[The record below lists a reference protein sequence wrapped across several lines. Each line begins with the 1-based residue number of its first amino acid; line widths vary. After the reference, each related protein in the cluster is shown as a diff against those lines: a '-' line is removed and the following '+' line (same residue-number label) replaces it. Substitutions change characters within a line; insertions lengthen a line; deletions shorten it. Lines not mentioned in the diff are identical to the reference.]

1 MSDAQIK
8 RIKTFTGLEWLV
20 GEIENSLDAA
30 FTELEAFTQNND
42 DETKI
47 RFCLGHLHQ
56 IAGPFKILEY
66 EGCIFL
72 VEEMEALTQAIID
85 KKVSNINEACE
96 ILVQAIVKLPIY
108 LRQILSN
115 REDRPETLILL
126 LNDLRAAQGQS
137 LVSEGVLFS
146 PDLEAFKKTA
156 ETQVSADPSQP
167 TSDMIKRLRQVYQ
180 LSLIKVIK
188 DQDKVT
194 NYSNLE
200 KVLQRMAE
208 LSKGSWRASLW
219 LVAGQTISLVASG
232 EIKFGLAL
240 KKLFRTLDTQ
250 LKRQAVEAS
259 LGECSAPESGLF
271 KNLLYY
277 LTTIQPASDALNAIW
292 KDYNLAEAFPAGI
305 INPDHGRLV
314 PQYDPLVVRSLVV
327 AIQGELATVRSAL
340 ERFSIE
346 GGLSADEVRESLPVL
361 ANMADTLALVG
372 QGKLR
377 DATSKVD
384 EKLHKIFSDQSSGV
398 EDQDIAD
405 TVQNLA
411 EIELA
416 LNTWAASP
424 DKFSGTVDLDS
435 QQNQFEFD
443 SASEVLLAESRTD
456 IERIKEAVVAFIN
469 SQWDLK
475 LLAHVPAMFKELQ
488 GALCIVGLSRAAS
501 VVVGC
506 SAYVENILAEE
517 GQKVEWHAL
526 DAFADAITIVEY
538 YLEQIPS
545 DNDLKQDDVLIAAE
559 ESIQSLL
566 QEAETDHSDREQPIA
581 EDSQLHAE
589 PAEIIEE
596 LAFLH
601 ELEELREPI
610 PSLPEEPVQQKVSE
624 VDEYEVDAEIIEI
637 FVEEADEVLE
647 CLTGLLPAWKGQLE
661 DQEILAT
668 ARRSFHT
675 LKGSGRMVGAMAIG
689 DLAWSIEEL
698 LNRVTSGSI
707 KCTEMIVDLCAEA
720 IKVLT
725 EMVPVFAANQPSKEC
740 WPVAAIVDTA
750 KRLGDGESVDQLPGE
765 ILSLEA
771 GAEIELDP
779 IEIEQTEMEN
789 LGIEDP
795 GFDELGTKELGIEAA
810 SEQQNVIDTS
820 LVDAEVENSAL
831 EDPELKDPELE
842 GEAEHEAILLEMFF
856 NEAQGHLKT
865 IDDFVLQ
872 TRHEAPLYKAP
883 SLALQRALH
892 TLKGTAEMASFSELS
907 ELVAPLE
914 EFIKELH
921 HHRIFVDEDIVHL
934 VEDAGDFFRAILGRM
949 TGSEVVDL
957 PGLPLFRARLSELR
971 EKAVGHLLRGAGNDN
986 GGKDF
991 SAVKRLMAE
1000 GLLALQNY
1008 PALYDYLQRQTT
1020 PPRMVFNQLLSD
1032 LKTIQK
1038 QLVDADIAP
1047 ILELAGLMAPI
1058 YSLLLELGSVP
1069 NQHVVDSLKESHED
1083 LLNLF
1088 DMLAADQDL
1097 CSISPA
1103 GKDRLEVIGSQLREQ
1118 LAEKIALIELS
1129 EVQVPEP
1136 INTDVASVKSAE
1148 EEPVET
1154 PSADKALMEELPET
1168 DQVKATDK
1176 SELILPEGDIGEPLA
1191 DLDGVDEGLED
1202 ADKDVQVRPL
1212 PERAN
1217 NSGSLINAGLDE
1229 ELDNEIIGV
1238 FVEEADDIVSH
1249 IEELVMAWRSS
1260 PKELELP
1267 DRLKRD
1273 LHTLKGG
1280 ARMAGFNELGDRA
1293 HVIESL
1299 VDDTKVYDKRFF
1311 KTIISHQEKLVSAYD
1326 LVRQIAHGGDIAALR
1341 KQLLDFEQGDT
1352 ADNKGAE
1359 QGSGEA
1365 SDAVNEASNNEPNK
1379 KSNKEL
1385 KQEGKS
1391 DSAADFIKSLAIS
1404 ETGGSGHS
1412 MQPSQNA
1419 SGTKQQQV
1427 FDRSAIQGEI
1437 KEVVRIGA
1445 EVLDTLVNLS
1455 GENIIFRGRVEEQ
1468 LSEFTQFL
1476 DEMDATVDRL
1486 QGQVRRLGTETEA
1499 QIDYRREQLEASGE
1513 ADNFDPLEM
1522 DRYSHLQPLT
1532 GSLMESASDLHDLK
1546 ETLSEKLIGTEALL
1560 LHQSRI
1566 NTDLQEGLMKTRMVP
1581 FARIVPRLRRIVRQ
1595 VGIELGKKVE
1605 LRMDNIQGEMDRSVL
1620 DRMVAPL
1627 EHMIRNS
1634 VDHGIETEAERAKAG
1649 KPATGSIVITTYRQ
1663 GGDIV
1668 IHLAD
1673 DGRGL
1678 NVEKIRRRALEKE
1691 LIAED
1696 AALSAYEIAQFIFHP
1711 GFTTSDSVSQISGR
1725 GVGLDVVNSEVRQ
1738 CGGRVEIETSAGL
1751 GTQFTIVLPFTLSVN
1766 RALMINVTGD
1776 HYALSLNSID
1786 GVHFMPRTAVDE
1798 AVANSNMINHAGVDY
1813 ELCYLGTLLNPEILK
1828 RPDSLNE
1835 DAALVL
1841 FHSDNR
1847 RFAVQVDEIIGTKEI
1862 VVKTIGSQFSSVP
1875 GLGGATILSDGQVVV
1890 IIDLNELARVSIV
1903 DLPRI
1908 GQNAEKGLEHGSRS
1922 ISDVSPSILVV
1933 DDSVTVRKVT
1943 SRILRRQGYRVLTA
1957 KDGIEA
1963 LKALQDEIP
1972 AVILLDIEMPRMDGF
1987 EVATRVRASDELSNI
2002 PIIMITSR
2010 TGDKHRQRAM
2020 ELGVDHYMGKPYQE
2034 EHLLETLDELLST
2047 QS

>member
-8 RIKTFTGLEWLV
+8 KIKTFTGLEWLV
-20 GEIENSLDAA
+20 GEIEVSLDAA
-30 FTELEAFTQNND
+30 FNELEAFTQNND

-56 IAGPFKILEY
+56 ITGPFKILEY

-146 PDLEAFKKTA
+146 PDLSAFEKAA
-156 ETQVSADPSQP
+156 EVQIAADPSQP

-188 DQDKVT
+188 EQDKAT

-208 LSKGSWRASLW
+208 LSKGSWRANLW
-219 LVAGQTISLVASG
+219 SVAGQTLRLVASG

-259 LGECSAPESGLF
+259 LGEDSPPEGGLL

-277 LTTIQPASDALNAIW
+277 LTTIQPESEPLKAIW
-292 KDYNLAEAFPAGI
+292 TEYNLHGAFPAGS
-305 INPDHGRLV
+305 INPDHGSLV

-327 AIQGELATVRSAL
+327 AIQGELAAVRSAL

-346 GGLSADEVRESLPVL
+346 GGLSADEVREALPVL

-384 EKLHKIFSDQSSGV
+384 KKLQQIFSLQGSGI

-469 SQWDLK
+469 SQWDLQ

-488 GALCIVGLSRAAS
+488 GALCIIGLSRAAS
-501 VVVGC
+501 VVAGC
-506 SAYVENILAEE
+506 SVYVENIVAE
-517 GQKVEWHAL
+517 GRQKIDWHAL
-526 DAFADAITIVEY
+526 DTFADAITIVEY
-538 YLEQIPS
+538 YLEQIPAE
-545 DNDLKQDDVLIAAE
+545 NDLKQDDVLIAAE

-566 QEAETDHSDREQPIA
+566 QEAEADHSFVEPPTS
-581 EDSQLHAE
+581 EGKGSHAE
-589 PAEIIEE
+589 PEEIIEE
-596 LAFLH
+596 LDFLH
-601 ELEELREPI
+601 GLEELEEPGV
-610 PSLPEEPVQQKVSE
+610 SLPEQGKAVSSREHCPQQTTVDDD
-624 VDEYEVDAEIIEI
+624 DEYEVDAEIIEI

-647 CLTGLLPAWKGQLE
+647 CLRSLLPTWKDQLE
-661 DQEILAT
+661 DSETLAT

-698 LNRVTSGSI
+698 LNRVTSGSL
-707 KCTEMIVDLCAEA
+707 KCTEVMVDLCAEA
-720 IKVLT
+720 ISLLA
-725 EMVPVFAANQPSKEC
+725 EMVPAFAANQPSQESG
-740 WPVAAIVDTA
+740 PVEAITETA
-750 KRLGDGESVDQLPGE
+750 KRLADGEAMDRLPAEMLGLKFGSE
-765 ILSLEA
+765 IESGRIETPQVEVE
-771 GAEIELDP
+771 GAEVEEADVAELREVAAVKID
-779 IEIEQTEMEN
+779 QTEE
-789 LGIEDP
+789 P
-795 GFDELGTKELGIEAA
+795 C
-810 SEQQNVIDTS
+810 EQQSATDTS
-820 LVDAEVENSAL
+820 LDN
-831 EDPELKDPELE
+831 PELEGPELE
-842 GEAEHEAILLEMFF
+842 GEAEHEAILLEIFF

-865 IDDFVLQ
+865 IDDYVLQ
-872 TRHEAPLYKAP
+872 TRDAAPLYNAP

-907 ELVAPLE
+907 ELVTPLE

-934 VEDAGDFFRAILGRM
+934 VEDAAEYFRAILGRM
-949 TGSEVVDL
+949 TGDELVEL
-957 PGLPLFRARLSELR
+957 QGLPLFRARLSELR
-971 EKAVGHLLRGAGNDN
+971 EKAIGHLLRGAGSDND
-986 GGKDF
+986 GKDF

-1000 GLLALQNY
+1000 GLLALQDY
-1008 PALYDYLQRQTT
+1008 PVLYDYLEHQTA
-1020 PPRMVFNQLLSD
+1020 PPRVVFNQLLAD
-1032 LKTIQK
+1032 LKTIQE
-1038 QLVDADIAP
+1038 QLIDADIAP
-1047 ILELAGLMAPI
+1047 ILELSGLMAPI
-1058 YSLLLELGSVP
+1058 YSLLLELGTVP
-1069 NQHVVDSLKESHED
+1069 SQDVINSLKQNHEG

-1097 CSISPA
+1097 CSISA
-1103 GKDRLEVIGSQLREQ
+1103 ADKDRLTIIETQLREQ
-1118 LAEKIALIELS
+1118 LSEHIALIESSQGQMPIDS
-1129 EVQVPEP
+1129 E
-1136 INTDVASVKSAE
+1136 IASVETVVEDSINAVAIE
-1148 EEPVET
+1148 EEQV
-1154 PSADKALMEELPET
+1154 EELSNQELSNDELLET
-1168 DQVKATDK
+1168 DQITAMDK
-1176 SELILPEGDIGEPLA
+1176 SELVLTQADIGEPLM
-1191 DLDGVDEGLED
+1191 DLDGSDQGFEDGDKSVQNSPLSATASSAVSLVDL
-1202 ADKDVQVRPL
+1202 
-1212 PERAN
+1212 
-1217 NSGSLINAGLDE
+1217 

-1260 PKELELP
+1260 PKEAELP

-1280 ARMAGFNELGDRA
+1280 ARMAGFNGLGDRA
-1293 HVIESL
+1293 HAIESL
-1299 VDDTKVYDKRFF
+1299 VDESKVYDKRFF
-1311 KTIISHQEKLVSAYD
+1311 KTIISHQEKLVGAYD
-1326 LVRQIAHGGDIAALR
+1326 IVRQIAHGGDITALR
-1341 KQLLDFEQGDT
+1341 QQLLDFEQDDI
-1352 ADNKGAE
+1352 AHSKVD
-1359 QGSGEA
+1359 SGLNDSFNQEDKQDD
-1365 SDAVNEASNNEPNK
+1365 SSN
-1379 KSNKEL
+1379 
-1385 KQEGKS
+1385 
-1391 DSAADFIKSLAIS
+1391 SAADFIKSLATPKADQPGQSI
-1404 ETGGSGHS
+1404 
-1412 MQPSQNA
+1412 QPSQNG

-1499 QIDYRREQLEASGE
+1499 QIDYRREQIEASGE

-1522 DRYSHLQPLT
+1522 DRYSHLQQLT

-1546 ETLSEKLIGTEALL
+1546 ETLTEKLIGTETLL

-1634 VDHGIETEAERAKAG
+1634 VDHGIETEAERLKAG

-1678 NVEKIRRRALEKE
+1678 DVEKIRRRALEKE

-1711 GFTTSDSVSQISGR
+1711 GFTTSDSISQISGR

-1738 CGGRVEIETSAGL
+1738 CGGRVDIETSAGL

-1776 HYALSLNSID
+1776 HYGLSLNSID
-1786 GVHFMPRTAVDE
+1786 GVHFIPRTAVDE
-1798 AVANSNMINHAGVDY
+1798 AVANGNVINHAGVDY
-1813 ELCYLGTLLNPEILK
+1813 ELCYLGTLLNPDILK
-1828 RPDSLNE
+1828 RPDSLNA
-1835 DAALVL
+1835 DVPLVL

-1862 VVKTIGSQFSSVP
+1862 VVKTLGSQFSAVP

-1908 GQNAEKGLEHGSRS
+1908 GQTDDKGLTHDSRS
-1922 ISDVSPSILVV
+1922 SNEVSLSILVV

-1957 KDGIEA
+1957 KDGVEA
-1963 LKALQDEIP
+1963 LKAMQEEIP

-1987 EVATRVRASDELSNI
+1987 EVATRVRASQELSNI

>member
-1 MSDAQIK
+1 MSDAELK

-20 GEIENSLDAA
+20 GEIETSLDAA
-30 FTELEAFTQNND
+30 FNELEAFTRNND

-56 IAGPFKILEY
+56 ITGPFKILEY

-72 VEEMEALTQAIID
+72 VEEMESLTQAIID
-85 KKVSNINEACE
+85 KQVSNINEACE

-126 LNDLRAAQGQS
+126 LNDLRAAQAEP
-137 LVSEGVLFS
+137 LVSEGVLFA
-146 PDLEAFKKTA
+146 PNLESFKNQA
-156 ETQVSADPSQP
+156 ETQLSTDPSQP

-188 DQDKVT
+188 EQDKGT

-208 LSKGSWRASLW
+208 LSKGTWRASLW
-219 LVAGQTISLVASG
+219 SIAGQTLRLVASG
-232 EIKFGLAL
+232 ELKFGLAL

-250 LKRQAVEAS
+250 LKLQAAEVAV
-259 LGECSAPESGLF
+259 GECSAPESGIF

-277 LTTIQPASDALNAIW
+277 LTTIQPESDALKRIW
-292 KDYNLAEAFPAGI
+292 GEYNLPHAFPAGT
-305 INPDHGRLV
+305 INPDNGRLV

-327 AIQGELATVRSAL
+327 AIQGELAAVRSAL

-346 GGLSADEVRESLPVL
+346 GGLSADEVREALPVL
-361 ANMADTLALVG
+361 GNMADTLALVG

-384 EKLHKIFSDQSSGV
+384 KTLQQIFFNQDQGI

-405 TVQNLA
+405 AVQKLA

-443 SASEVLLAESRTD
+443 AASQVLLAEARTD
-456 IERIKEAVVAFIN
+456 IERIKEAVVTFIN
-469 SQWDLK
+469 SQWDLQ

-488 GALCIVGLSRAAS
+488 GALCIVGLSRAAA
-501 VVVGC
+501 VVAGC
-506 SAYVENILAEE
+506 AAYVENIRAER
-517 GQKVEWHAL
+517 GLKVEWHAL
-526 DAFADAITIVEY
+526 DTFADAITIVEY
-538 YLEQIPS
+538 YLEQIPA
-545 DNDLKQDDVLIAAE
+545 DGNLKQDDVLIAAE

-566 QEAETDHSDREQPIA
+566 LEAETDHSLGEQA
-581 EDSQLHAE
+581 VVASSELHAE
-589 PAEIIEE
+589 PEEIIHELALLNELSESEE
-596 LAFLH
+596 LDQPE
-601 ELEELREPI
+601 ELEEPQELNVSPPQKLQSKARK
-610 PSLPEEPVQQKVSE
+610 EESPQGQTIVEDDDDYQ
-624 VDEYEVDAEIIEI
+624 VDAEIIEI

-647 CLTGLLPAWKGQLE
+647 SLNRLLLSWKDQLE
-661 DQEILAT
+661 DKETLAT
-668 ARRSFHT
+668 ARRAFHT
-675 LKGSGRMVGAMAIG
+675 IKGSGRMVGAMVVG

-698 LNRVTSGSI
+698 LNHATNGHL
-707 KCTEMIVDLCAEA
+707 KCTETMVDLVAEA
-720 IKVLT
+720 TNLLGKMI
-725 EMVPVFAANQPSKEC
+725 PAFAANQPCEESE
-740 WPVAAIVDTA
+740 PMAAIVEVA
-750 KRLGDGESVDQLPGE
+750 RRLGEGETVGQLPAELLDLE
-765 ILSLEA
+765 INAVLES
-771 GAEIELDP
+771 DP
-779 IEIEQTEMEN
+779 AQAPKTDIDESY
-789 LGIEDP
+789 GIVD
-795 GFDELGTKELGIEAA
+795 KERAA
-810 SEQQNVIDTS
+810 
-820 LVDAEVENSAL
+820 DATDNKL
-831 EDPELKDPELE
+831 EDQ
-842 GEAEHEAILLEMFF
+842 AEHEAILLEMFF

-872 TRHEAPLYKAP
+872 ARNSAPLYKVP
-883 SLALQRALH
+883 SPALQRALH

-907 ELVAPLE
+907 ELVTPLE

-921 HHRIFVDEDIVHL
+921 HHRIFVDEDIIHL
-934 VEDAGDFFRAILGRM
+934 VEDAAHFFRAILGRM
-949 TGSEVVDL
+949 TGGETVEL
-957 PGLPLFRARLSELR
+957 QGLPLFRARLSELR
-971 EKAVGHLLRGAGNDN
+971 EKAIGHLLRGAENDN
-986 GGKDF
+986 DGKDF
-991 SAVKRLMAE
+991 VAVKRLMAE

-1008 PALYDYLQRQTT
+1008 PALYDYLERQTT
-1020 PPRMVFNQLLSD
+1020 PPRVIFNQLLSD
-1032 LKTIQK
+1032 LNSIQQ
-1038 QLVDADIAP
+1038 QLMDADIAP
-1047 ILELAGLMAPI
+1047 ILELAGLMTPI
-1058 YSLLLELGSVP
+1058 YRALLELGSVP
-1069 NQHVVDSLKESHED
+1069 SQNIISTLKESHED

-1097 CSISPA
+1097 SVLSA
-1103 GKDRLEVIGSQLREQ
+1103 ADRDRLAVVETQLREQ
-1118 LAEKIALIELS
+1118 LVEKAALIEASHTQASQISASKTQIL
-1129 EVQVPEP
+1129 EP
-1136 INTDVASVKSAE
+1136 IELQAASVETAVE
-1148 EEPVET
+1148 EIIDEVLVDEVLMDEAPE
-1154 PSADKALMEELPET
+1154 DKVLNAELPT
-1168 DQVKATDK
+1168 QDQPEAIDK
-1176 SELILPEGDIGEPLA
+1176 SELILPDEALSKPLM
-1191 DLDGVDEGLED
+1191 DLDDSAQHFESEERSSEVSLLPAAANSTASLVDL
-1202 ADKDVQVRPL
+1202 
-1212 PERAN
+1212 
-1217 NSGSLINAGLDE
+1217 

-1249 IEELVMAWRSS
+1249 IEELVMAWRSN
-1260 PKELELP
+1260 PKETELP

-1280 ARMAGFNELGDRA
+1280 ARMAGFNGLGDRA
-1293 HVIESL
+1293 HIIESL
-1299 VDDTKVYDKRFF
+1299 IDDTKVYDKRFF
-1311 KTIISHQEKLVSAYD
+1311 KAIIPHQEKLVSAYD
-1326 LVRQIAHGGDIAALR
+1326 IVRQIAHGGDLVVLR
-1341 KQLLDFEQGDT
+1341 KQLVDFEQGDLVDQRDT
-1352 ADNKGAE
+1352 D
-1359 QGSGEA
+1359 QS
-1365 SDAVNEASNNEPNK
+1365 SAVITE
-1379 KSNKEL
+1379 
-1385 KQEGKS
+1385 EGKKQGRS
-1391 DSAADFIKSLAIS
+1391 DSAADFIKSLAIPQA
-1404 ETGGSGHS
+1404 EGSSQS
-1412 MQPSQNA
+1412 MQPSQND
-1419 SGTKQQQV
+1419 SGAKQQPV

-1499 QIDYRREQLEASGE
+1499 QIDYRREQIEASGE

-1522 DRYSHLQPLT
+1522 DRYSHLQQLT

-1546 ETLSEKLIGTEALL
+1546 ETLNEKLIGTETLL

-1634 VDHGIETEAERAKAG
+1634 VDHGIETEAERLKAG

-1691 LIAED
+1691 LITED
-1696 AALSAYEIAQFIFHP
+1696 AALSAYEISQFIFHP
-1711 GFTTSDSVSQISGR
+1711 GFTTSDSISQISGR

-1786 GVHFMPRTAVDE
+1786 GVHFMPRAAVDE
-1798 AVANSNMINHAGVDY
+1798 AVANDNLINHVGVEY
-1813 ELCYLGTLLNPEILK
+1813 ELCYLGTLLNPEISK

-1835 DAALVL
+1835 DVALVL

-1847 RFAVQVDEIIGTKEI
+1847 RFAVQVDEIVGTKEI
-1862 VVKTIGSQFSSVP
+1862 VVKTLGSQFSSVP

-1908 GQNAEKGLEHGSRS
+1908 GQSAERGLEHESRS
-1922 ISDVSPSILVV
+1922 SQEVSPSILVV

-1957 KDGIEA
+1957 KDGVEA
-1963 LKALQDEIP
+1963 LKSMQEEIP
-1972 AVILLDIEMPRMDGF
+1972 AVMLLDIEMPRMDGF
-1987 EVATRVRASDELSNI
+1987 EVATRMRASAELSNI

-2034 EHLLETLDELLST
+2034 EHLLETLDELLSA
-2047 QS
+2047 QI

>member
-1 MSDAQIK
+1 MSEVQIK

-20 GEIENSLDAA
+20 GEIESSLDAA
-30 FTELEAFTQNND
+30 FSELEAFTQNNS

-56 IAGPFKILEY
+56 ITGPFKILEY

-126 LNDLRAAQGQS
+126 LNDLRAAQGHS
-137 LVSEGVLFS
+137 LVSEGGLFS
-146 PDLEAFKKTA
+146 PDISKYKNQSENQLA
-156 ETQVSADPSQP
+156 VDPNSA

-188 DQDKVT
+188 DQDKAA
-194 NYSNLE
+194 NYSNLA
-200 KVLQRMAE
+200 KVLQRMVE
-208 LSKGSWRASLW
+208 LSKGTWRENLW
-219 LVAGQTISLVASG
+219 SVSGETIKLVASG
-232 EIKFGLAL
+232 EIKFSLAL

-250 LKRQAVEAS
+250 LKLQAKEVM
-259 LGECSAPESGLF
+259 LGEYSAPECGLF

-277 LTTIQPASDALNAIW
+277 LTTIQPTTQVLESIW
-292 KDYNLAEAFPAGI
+292 ETYSLAEAFPTGTL
-305 INPDHGRLV
+305 NPDHGRLV
-314 PQYDPLVVRSLVV
+314 PQHDPLVVRSLVV
-327 AIQGELATVRSAL
+327 SIQAELATVRSAL

-346 GGLSADEVRESLPVL
+346 GGLSADEVREALPVL

-377 DATSKVD
+377 DATTNVD
-384 EKLHKIFSDQSSGV
+384 TRLQQMFSLEASGID
-398 EDQDIAD
+398 DQDITNA
-405 TVQNLA
+405 VHSLA

-443 SASEVLLAESRTD
+443 SASKVLLAESRTG

-469 SQWDLK
+469 SQWDLQ
-475 LLAHVPAMFKELQ
+475 LLCHVPEMFHQLQ
-488 GALCIVGLSRAAS
+488 GALQIIGLARAAS
-501 VVVGC
+501 VVAGC
-506 SAYVENILAEE
+506 ASYVEKLIAADSR
-517 GQKVEWHAL
+517 QVEWHAL
-526 DAFADAITIVEY
+526 DTFADAITIVEY
-538 YLEQIPS
+538 YLEQFPA
-545 DNDLKQDDVLIAAE
+545 DNNVKQDEVLVAAE
-559 ESIQSLL
+559 ASIFSLL
-566 QEAETDHSDREQPIA
+566 EGAQAGQQPLQKTATDYTD
-581 EDSQLHAE
+581 LHAE
-589 PAEIIEE
+589 PEEIIQEMV
-596 LAFLH
+596 L
-601 ELEELREPI
+601 LEEQQEPI
-610 PSLPEEPVQQKVSE
+610 VSFPQEQKSEPKAEGSLQAEGSSQAEGSLKAESSSQTKAVPADQD
-624 VDEYEVDAEIIEI
+624 DEYIVDPEIIEI

-647 CLTGLLPAWKGQLE
+647 TLTALSPQWKNQPQNE
-661 DQEILAT
+661 EFVAT

-698 LNRVTSGSI
+698 LNGVTNGRL
-707 KCTEMIVDLCAEA
+707 KCTEMMVDLSDMAVES
-720 IKVLT
+720 ITGMILT
-725 EMVPVFAANQPSKEC
+725 FAANQPDDDPENRI
-740 WPVAAIVDTA
+740 AAIVEAARCLANDETMSPRA
-750 KRLGDGESVDQLPGE
+750 AELF
-765 ILSLEA
+765 SLE
-771 GAEIELDP
+771 
-779 IEIEQTEMEN
+779 
-789 LGIEDP
+789 
-795 GFDELGTKELGIEAA
+795 
-810 SEQQNVIDTS
+810 VIS
-820 LVDAEVENSAL
+820 EVEPEQEKAVVEPFEIDSFSVEEL
-831 EDPELKDPELE
+831 EDPNTTLNDLSELSSSDITETEALELKGESEVDRQQDSIDDQIEAQELGDE
-842 GEAEHEAILLEMFF
+842 EEHEAILLEMFV
-856 NEAQGHLKT
+856 NEAQGHLKA

-872 TRHEAPLYKAP
+872 TRSSAPLYRAP

-892 TLKGTAEMASFSELS
+892 TLKGTAEMADFSELS

-921 HHRIFVDEDIVHL
+921 HHQICLDEDIVHL
-934 VEDAGDFFRAILGRM
+934 VEDAAGFFRAILARM
-949 TGSEVVDL
+949 SGGELIELS
-957 PGLPLFRARLSELR
+957 GLSLFRARLSELR
-971 EKAVGHLLRGAGNDN
+971 EKAVGHLLRGANNDSD
-986 GGKDF
+986 GKDF
-991 SAVKRLMAE
+991 AAVKRLMAE

-1008 PALYDYLQRQTT
+1008 PALYDYLQHQTA
-1020 PPRMVFNQLLSD
+1020 PPRVIFNELQAD
-1032 LKTIQK
+1032 LKAIQE

-1047 ILELAGLMAPI
+1047 ILELSGLMAPI
-1058 YSLLLELGSVP
+1058 YSLLLEIGSVP
-1069 NQHVVDSLKESHED
+1069 NQAVIDRLKASHED

-1097 CSISPA
+1097 SSISDRD
-1103 GKDRLEVIGSQLREQ
+1103 KKRLEDIQEQLTAQ
-1118 LAEKIALIELS
+1118 LAEKAELVKISEDQALAPS
-1129 EVQVPEP
+1129 
-1136 INTDVASVKSAE
+1136 TE
-1148 EEPVET
+1148 EEP
-1154 PSADKALMEELPET
+1154 PEMPPVNEQPE
-1168 DQVKATDK
+1168 DNQPLVADK
-1176 SELILPEGDIGEPLA
+1176 SELILPEENIDEPLM
-1191 DLDGVDEGLED
+1191 DLDGSDKNVDNADTD
-1202 ADKDVQVRPL
+1202 APIISPAAAAPRSLPL
-1212 PERAN
+1212 VD
-1217 NSGSLINAGLDE
+1217 I
-1229 ELDNEIIGV
+1229 ELDNEIVGV

-1260 PKELELP
+1260 PKEIELA

-1280 ARMAGFNELGDRA
+1280 ARMAGFNGLGDRA
-1293 HVIESL
+1293 HAIESL
-1299 VDDTKVYDKRFF
+1299 IDETKDYNKRFF
-1311 KTIISHQEKLVSAYD
+1311 KRIISQQEMLVSIYD
-1326 LVRQIAHGGDIAALR
+1326 IVRQMARGGDINELR
-1341 KQLLDFEQGDT
+1341 QQLVDFEQSDLTDKNTAAGDQ
-1352 ADNKGAE
+1352 AE
-1359 QGSGEA
+1359 
-1365 SDAVNEASNNEPNK
+1365 SNNQD
-1379 KSNKEL
+1379 SF
-1385 KQEGKS
+1385 
-1391 DSAADFIKSLAIS
+1391 DSAADFMKSLAIP
-1404 ETGGSGHS
+1404 EAGKSGHT
-1412 MQPSQNA
+1412 MQTPPSSSGAKSKPALDQN
-1419 SGTKQQQV
+1419 T
-1427 FDRSAIQGEI
+1427 IQGEI

-1476 DEMDATVDRL
+1476 DEMDATVERL

-1499 QIDYRREQLEASGE
+1499 QIDYRREQIEASGE

-1522 DRYSHLQPLT
+1522 DRYSHLQQLT

-1546 ETLSEKLIGTEALL
+1546 ETLNEKLIGTETLL

-1634 VDHGIETEAERAKAG
+1634 VDHGIENEAERLKAG
-1649 KPATGSIVITTYRQ
+1649 KPASGSIVITTYRQ

-1678 NVEKIRRRALEKE
+1678 DVEKIRRRALEKD
-1691 LIAED
+1691 LIVED

-1738 CGGRVEIETSAGL
+1738 CGGRVDIETSAGF

-1776 HYALSLNSID
+1776 HYGLSLNSID
-1786 GVHFMPRTAVDE
+1786 GVHFMPRSAVEE
-1798 AVANSNMINHAGVDY
+1798 AMTNGSVINYAGVDY
-1813 ELCYLGTLLNPEILK
+1813 ELCYLGTLLNPEIVK
-1828 RPDSLNE
+1828 RPDSLDE

-1908 GQNAEKGLEHGSRS
+1908 GQGDERGLEHDSRS
-1922 ISDVSPSILVV
+1922 NNEVSTSILVV

-1963 LKALQDEIP
+1963 LKTMQDEIP

-1987 EVATRVRASDELSNI
+1987 EVATRVRASDELRNI

-2010 TGDKHRQRAM
+2010 TGDKHRNRAM

-2047 QS
+2047 QT